1 MGDSEACRETVGRR
15 DAVIAPKLT
24 AGEIVVLDFEGIR
37 FATQSFIHACIY
49 KVLRDNVNVRS
60 ALSIANC
67 SPSTREALLAVA
79 AYARVA
85 EDHPEAPKGKRKPRR

>member
-1 MGDSEACRETVGRR
+1 M
-15 DAVIAPKLT
+15 
-24 AGEIVVLDFEGIR
+24 VVLDFQGIN

-49 KVLRDNVNVRS
+49 KVLRDSVNVRS

-79 AYARVA
+79 AYAPV
-85 EDHPEAPKGKRKPRR
+85 PEEHLDPPKGAGSRRAKSSPFPTVSWHGGA